1 MDNIL
6 CFTSEL
12 ILRII
17 LVQKE
22 VGVWANMSSWI
33 G

>member
-17 LVQKE
+17 LAQKE